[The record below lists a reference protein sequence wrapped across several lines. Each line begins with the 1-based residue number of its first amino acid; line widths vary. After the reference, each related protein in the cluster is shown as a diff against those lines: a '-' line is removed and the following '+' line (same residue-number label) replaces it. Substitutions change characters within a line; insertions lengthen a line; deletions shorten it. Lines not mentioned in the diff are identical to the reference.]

1 MAESTSAVTAGVTP
15 PRGGMDWHG
24 TTADDAC
31 AQLGVDPGNGL
42 DADEVGRRRAQVGP
56 NRLAEA
62 ESEPGW
68 RAFLRQYRDLM
79 QLVLV
84 GAAVVSIAALQ
95 ELSTGIVILALTVV
109 NALLGLNQEGKAAES
124 VAALQ
129 KMLVISA
136 HVRRGGRLTDVP
148 AEELVP
154 GDVVVFEAGDKIPA
168 DGRLLV
174 AATLE
179 IEESALTG
187 ESVPVLKAV
196 ETVTGADV
204 PLGDRLD
211 MAYMNSTVTRG
222 RGEMVVTATG
232 MSTEVGQISG
242 MLSQVQQEKTPLTRQ
257 LDQLTVLLTIMA
269 AAALALVVVL
279 GLIRG
284 DDFDELFLIGISL
297 AVAAIPTGLP
307 AVVTTVLSLGTQ
319 ALAAKGAIVKRLR
332 SVETLGST
340 SAICSDK
347 TGTLTLNQMTARE
360 LVVVGRRFS
369 IEGEG
374 YSTEGT
380 IRRVAGETDTPLDP
394 FLLPMALANDAAVRD
409 AEIVGDPTE
418 AALVVLAEKGGVDVD
433 ATRRAYPRVGEVPF
447 DSEYKLMATFHE
459 MEEAGHAVVRCFV
472 KGAPDV
478 LLARSSHIRDA
489 EGSEIPV
496 DAGRERVLAENDR
509 LAGAGLRVLAVA
521 ARELEPADFH
531 PAGSLLDE
539 VQGLTL
545 LALVGIVDP
554 PRKEAGDA
562 IAHCKEAGIRARMIT
577 GDHATTAA
585 AIAAQLGIEGRALT
599 GTEFAA
605 LSDDELDAQLDE
617 IGVVAR
623 VAPEDKVRLVERLKA
638 KGHVVAMTG
647 DGVNDAPALKR
658 ADIGVAMGI
667 TGTEVTKEA
676 GDMIL
681 TDDNFATIVT
691 AVEGGRG
698 IYDNLMKYVRV
709 QLVMLGGFIL
719 TFVGAG
725 LFDVAGGSPLTPL
738 QILWINFAVDV
749 LLAIGLGFDAPVPGL
764 MRRRPR
770 DASAPIVDRALG
782 TRLAVASLVMAGLAL
797 SVVAWGKDRYDLAV
811 ATTMG
816 LTTLSLM
823 HVAAALEAREP
834 TETIFSRYTVA
845 NRRFVQLIAAA
856 LVLTFL
862 VTELGPLQRIFDTVS
877 LTSSQWGICLIGPI
891 AFLVLAELGKI
902 LDRRGGQPTP
912 TLATTG
918 P

>member
-1 MAESTSAVTAGVTP
+1 
-15 PRGGMDWHG
+15 
-24 TTADDAC
+24 
-31 AQLGVDPGNGL
+31 
-42 DADEVGRRRAQVGP
+42 
-56 NRLAEA
+56 
-62 ESEPGW
+62 
-68 RAFLRQYRDLM
+68 
-79 QLVLV
+79 
-84 GAAVVSIAALQ
+84 
-95 ELSTGIVILALTVV
+95 
-109 NALLGLNQEGKAAES
+109 
-124 VAALQ
+124 
-129 KMLVISA
+129 
-136 HVRRGGRLTDVP
+136 
-148 AEELVP
+148 
-154 GDVVVFEAGDKIPA
+154 
-168 DGRLLV
+168 
-174 AATLE
+174 
-179 IEESALTG
+179 
-187 ESVPVLKAV
+187 
-196 ETVTGADV
+196 
-204 PLGDRLD
+204 

-418 AALVVLAEKGGVDVD
+418 AALVVLAEKGGVDVE

-478 LLARSSHIRDA
+478 LLARSSHVRDA

-531 PAGSLLDE
+531 PEGSLLDE

-797 SVVAWGKDRYDLAV
+797 SVVAWGEDRYDLAV